1 MLAMTLLL
9 PPEHISVLRNFAHI
23 AKVLL
28 TLSKFYCPPTY
39 LFTKNSFSKKLDVLS
54 DKHFCLQ
61 CYGGTVIQ
69 NNIQRQVHPT
79 LVANIFLCIAYQCL
93 RKDNLGFIPN

>member
-1 MLAMTLLL
+1 MSIVAAS
-9 PPEHISVLRNFAHI
+9 EHFSALRNFAHI

-54 DKHFCLQ
+54 DKHFCLR
-61 CYGGTVIQ
+61 CYGGTVIR

-79 LVANIFLCIAYQCL
+79 LVANIFLMHSIPMF
-93 RKDNLGFIPN
+93 KKGKLGFYPKP